1 MLLRVLKAAKVYAA
15 ELHIYFLHTKASV
28 KSGNG
33 GVKVVLFAGTTNAGL
48 FIFYS
53 CGFYP
58 RLLAERV

>member
-1 MLLRVLKAAKVYAA
+1 
-15 ELHIYFLHTKASV
+15 
-28 KSGNG
+28 
-33 GVKVVLFAGTTNAGL
+33 VKVVLFAGTTNAGL